1 MNEKK
6 IAKEIYNILKG
17 KENIVSNAVCMTRLR
32 VKIREDVDLEKLK
45 KIDGVLNVVNSDTLQ
60 IILGPGKVNA
70 IGNEFS
76 KLTGIP
82 LGFQIEMSKI

>member
-32 VKIREDVDLEKLK
+32 V
-45 KIDGVLNVVNSDTLQ
+45 
-60 IILGPGKVNA
+60 
-70 IGNEFS
+70 F
-76 KLTGIP
+76 
-82 LGFQIEMSKI
+82 